1 MPFAAIHPRAPPSSG
16 AMVSVDSNLHS
27 LSDVLERAEDR
38 LSGRADTESRVWPT
52 GFDPL
57 DHHLTGGFRAGELI
71 LLAGPQGLGKTT
83 WALQVGR
90 NVARSGRQVAYFCFE
105 HDPQSLLERLVAL
118 EAGEVGGFDAPDLR
132 HVRTSFE
139 AHDRRSLDLAT
150 RLDEHKGGAEAIA
163 RVRAYAERY
172 HLHRSSGRSTSA
184 ELIIDVVEEIR
195 DSTGSA
201 PLVIVDYLQKMHV
214 PGGSPVEDERITV
227 AVEGL
232 KDLAL
237 DHHVPVLAVA
247 AGDKEGIAAGRR
259 MRSSHL
265 RGSSALAY
273 EADTVLILNNKF
285 DVVARHHLVYDLS
298 SAEKF
303 RAWAVLSIEK
313 NRSGLDK
320 VDMEFRTRFDHGRF
334 EQDGRLV
341 TEQLIDERVFTE

>member
-1 MPFAAIHPRAPPSSG
+1 
-16 AMVSVDSNLHS
+16 MVSVDNKLQS
-27 LSDVLERAEDR
+27 LSDVLDRAEDR
-38 LSGRADTESRVWPT
+38 LTGREDPVSRVWPT

-90 NVARSGRQVAYFCFE
+90 NLARAGRPVAYFCFE

-132 HVRTSFE
+132 HVRSAFE
-139 AHDRRSLDLAT
+139 AHDRRQLDLSQ
-150 RLDEHKGGAEAIA
+150 RLDEHTGGAEAIA
-163 RVRAYAERY
+163 RVRKYADHY
-172 HLHRSSGRSTSA
+172 HLHRSSGRSTS
-184 ELIIDVVEEIR
+184 VEVITEVIEEVR
-195 DSTGSA
+195 ASTGST
-201 PLVIVDYLQKMHV
+201 PMVIVDYLQKMHV
-214 PGGSPVEDERITV
+214 PDGSPIEDERITV

-237 DHHVPVLAVA
+237 DHHVPVLAVS
-247 AGDKEGIAAGRR
+247 AGDKEGISSGRR
-259 MRSSHL
+259 MRSAHL

-273 EADTVLILNNKF
+273 EADSVLILNNKF

-303 RAWAVLSIEK
+303 RAWAVLTIEK
-313 NRSGLDK
+313 NRSGVDK
-320 VDMEFRTRFDHGRF
+320 LDMEFRTRFDHSRF
-334 EQDGRLV
+334 DQDGRLV
-341 TEQLIDERVFTE
+341 TEQLVDERVFTE

>member
-1 MPFAAIHPRAPPSSG
+1 
-16 AMVSVDSNLHS
+16 VDSKLQS
-27 LSDVLERAEDR
+27 LSDVLQRAEDR
-38 LSGRADTESRVWPT
+38 LTGREDPVSRVWPT

-90 NVARSGRQVAYFCFE
+90 NMARAGRPVAYFCFE

-132 HVRTSFE
+132 HVRTAFE
-139 AHDRRSLDLAT
+139 AHDRRQLDLSH
-150 RLDEHKGGAEAIA
+150 RLDEHKGGAEAIN
-163 RVRAYAERY
+163 RVREYADHY
-172 HLHRSSGRSTSA
+172 HLHRSSGRSTSV
-184 ELIIDVVEEIR
+184 ELITEVVEEVR
-195 DSTGSA
+195 ESTGST
-201 PLVIVDYLQKMHV
+201 PIVIVDYLQKMHV
-214 PGGSPVEDERITV
+214 PQGSPIEDERITV

-237 DHHVPVLAVA
+237 DHHVPVLAVS
-247 AGDKEGIAAGRR
+247 AGDKEGIASGRR
-259 MRSSHL
+259 MRSAHL

-273 EADTVLILNNKF
+273 EADSVLILNNKF

-303 RAWAVLSIEK
+303 RSWAVLSIEK
-313 NRSGLDK
+313 NRSGVDK
-320 VDMEFRTRFDHGRF
+320 VDMEFRTRFDHSRF
-334 EQDGRLV
+334 DPEGRLV
-341 TEQLIDERVFTE
+341 TEQLVDERVFTE